1 MGDEVTR
8 EVRPGAPTVLVS
20 AGSKHGATAEIAARI
35 GQALAKHGCLVVETP
50 PGEVEDLDRFDAIVL
65 GSAVYAGR
73 WTSDAMGLAERISG
87 LDKPPQVWIFS
98 SGPVG
103 DPPKPEEDPVDAAEA
118 RTLTGARD
126 HRIFAGKIDR
136 SRLSL
141 GEKAIVIALRAPE
154 GDFRDWDAIDAW
166 GDVLATEILAQA
178 VRPSAN

>member
-1 MGDEVTR
+1 VGDEMTR
-8 EVRPGAPTVLVS
+8 EESTSAPTVLVS

-35 GQALAKHGCLVVETP
+35 GEVLAKHGCQVVETP
-50 PGEVEDLDRFDAIVL
+50 PGEVEDLERFAAIVL

-73 WTSDAMGLAERISG
+73 WTSDAMGLAEQVSA
-87 LDKPPQVWIFS
+87 LTQPPPTWIFS

-118 RTLTGARD
+118 RTLTGARE
-126 HRIFAGKIDR
+126 HRVFAGRIDR

-154 GDFRDWDAIDAW
+154 GDFRDWDAIDEW
-166 GDVLATEILAQA
+166 GNALATEILAQA
-178 VRPSAN
+178 VKPPAN